1 MDTEPLQTEGDDHSD
16 LDNSATRKP
25 RSAFHDVINLNL
37 NQATDIW
44 FSNFRK
50 HWALGL
56 FAFAFVF
63 ITLVIITSFSKE
75 ESINCSNVAPAL

>member
-1 MDTEPLQTEGDDHSD
+1 MDTEPLQTEGDHHSD
-16 LDNSATRKP
+16 LDSSPIRKP
-25 RSAFHDVINLNL
+25 RLEFHDVVNLNL

-56 FAFAFVF
+56 FVFPLVF
-63 ITLVIITSFSKE
+63 ITLVIIGSFSKE
-75 ESINCSNVAPAL
+75 EFINCSNVAPAL